1 MPIVSLE
8 TDGPWPSSP
17 SDNPPQHRINEQMSA
32 EFLVALD
39 KVEADDLGGLLLSTN
54 GPDFCVGGDITN
66 WPEISN
72 RQLRTTFEQYM
83 SVFNRFER
91 LPLPVVAAVQG
102 LCFGGGLELAIR
114 ADMIAVGETSRST
127 CRGSRPMTRAA
138 ASGRRFE
145 GAPSHGS
152 DHELITCRYE
162 ASL

>member
-17 SDNPPQHRINEQMSA
+17 SDNPPQNRINEQTSA
-32 EFLVALD
+32 EF
-39 KVEADDLGGLLLSTN
+39 LGGLLLATN

-66 WPEISN
+66 WSEISN

-91 LPLPVVAAVQG
+91 LPLPVEAAVQG
-102 LCFGGGLELAIR
+102 QCFGGGLELAIR
-114 ADMIAVGETSRST
+114 ADMIVVGETSRST
-127 CRGSRPMTRAA
+127 CRCSRPMTRAA

>member
-66 WPEISN
+66 SPEISN

-102 LCFGGGLELAIR
+102 PVLRRWAGARHPGR
-114 ADMIAVGETSRST
+114 HDRR
-127 CRGSRPMTRAA
+127 RGDLPLDLP
-138 ASGRRFE
+138 RFE
-145 GAPSHGS
+145 TDDARRGLRSA
-152 DHELITCRYE
+152 L
-162 ASL
+162 

>member
-8 TDGPWPSSP
+8 TDGALAVVTIR
-17 SDNPPQHRINEQMSA
+17 QSA
-32 EFLVALD
+32 AEPHQR
-39 KVEADDLGGLLLSTN
+39 ADVSGIPRRPFAGHKRPRLLRCRRDYELA
-54 GPDFCVGGDITN
+54 GDIEPAATHD
-66 WPEISN
+66 
-72 RQLRTTFEQYM
+72 LRALHECLH
-83 SVFNRFER
+83 RFER
-91 LPLPVVAAVQG
+91 LPLPMVAAVQG

-114 ADMIAVGETSRST
+114 ADMIHVGETSRST
-127 CRGSRPMTRAA
+127 CRCSRPMTRAA